1 MYGSVWGYVLV
12 RKDSDR
18 VGSENDN
25 NDETRWMMSAIP
37 RHSNNLHKRMIF
49 ISHHSETPCIIPVKC
64 LVTFLSGVE
73 HKRYQ
78 IETNTQ
84 AANGQHQNSLHK
96 KLEKVIIFMFAQIIE
111 LIIEC

>member
-1 MYGSVWGYVLV
+1 MKGYYLFPIIPKHPVL
-12 RKDSDR
+12 
-18 VGSENDN
+18 
-25 NDETRWMMSAIP
+25 
-37 RHSNNLHKRMIF
+37 
-49 ISHHSETPCIIPVKC
+49 PVKC

-111 LIIEC
+111 LIIECC